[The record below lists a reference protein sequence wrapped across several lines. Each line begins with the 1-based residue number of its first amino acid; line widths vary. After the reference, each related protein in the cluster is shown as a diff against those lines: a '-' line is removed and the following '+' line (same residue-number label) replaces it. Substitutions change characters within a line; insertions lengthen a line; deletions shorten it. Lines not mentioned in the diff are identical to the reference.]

1 MKKIFILSFCLIC
14 CAALSAQSVQKRI
27 LGGLRLSQLYA
38 DNMVLQHGCPLTI
51 HGVANAGDKVTVSI
65 ASQRYTTPPLSNGQW
80 SIRLQPLKAG
90 GPYTL
95 TVATAKQK
103 LQYNNV
109 LAGEVWL
116 CSGQ

>member
-27 LGGLRLSQLYA
+27 LGGLRLSQLYT

-65 ASQRYTTPPLSNGQW
+65 ASQRYTTNPLSNGQW
-80 SIRLQPLKAG
+80 SIRLQPLKVG
-90 GPYTL
+90 RPLYIDSCYRE
-95 TVATAKQK
+95 QK
-103 LQYNNV
+103 LQ
-109 LAGEVWL
+109 L
-116 CSGQ
+116 